1 MEHID
6 TVEGLEAALAAAKE
20 AKQAVVVQVSGACAL
35 RSQTRHCPIRL
46 HTTPEAPRACD
57 TVRVHVLLCPCACVC
72 GSAPARV
79 YGALL
84 VGNAPRAANWRAA
97 HAL

>member
-35 RSQTRHCPIRL
+35 PSHSDTALPHPIAHHPRSI
-46 HTTPEAPRACD
+46 ACM
-57 TVRVHVLLCPCACVC
+57 
-72 GSAPARV
+72 
-79 YGALL
+79 
-84 VGNAPRAANWRAA
+84 
-97 HAL
+97 